1 MRIRRG
7 ELRDKGRVFELAQQY
22 TTGRETVTRDEFAV
36 AFESVIREGE
46 NESAVLFVAVE
57 EADQPNGKETSDRVV
72 GYSLL
77 GVSRLL
83 HAAGLSGHLYEI
95 VVDESARGRGVGEQL
110 ISANERYCAQ
120 RGIRQ
125 LSASTARFGRFYN
138 HLGFEIVGEHFR
150 KLIDVW

>member
-7 ELRDKGRVFELAQQY
+7 ELGDKSRVLELAKQY
-22 TTGRETVTRDEFAV
+22 TTGREPITADEFSV

-46 NESAVLFVAVE
+46 HESAVLFIAE
-57 EADQPNGKETSDRVV
+57 HESPEAGSSGDAPNIV

-77 GVSRLL
+77 GISRLL
-83 HAAGLSGHLYEI
+83 HAPGLSAHLYEI
-95 VVDESARGRGVGEQL
+95 VVDVEERGRGIGEEL

-120 RGIRQ
+120 RGVRQ

-138 HLGFEIVGEHFR
+138 HLGFEIVGEHYR
-150 KLIDVW
+150 KIIDLW

>member
-7 ELRDKGRVFELAQQY
+7 ELRDKSRVFELAKQY
-22 TTGRETVTRDEFAV
+22 TTGREPITEDDFSV
-36 AFESVIREGE
+36 AFESIIREGE
-46 NESAVLFVAVE
+46 HESAVLFVAVDDAE
-57 EADQPNGKETSDRVV
+57 SEAIDKAERVI

-83 HAAGLSGHLYEI
+83 HAAGLSAHLYEI
-95 VVDESARGRGVGEQL
+95 VVDETARGRGVGEQL

-120 RGIRQ
+120 RGVRQ
-125 LSASTARFGRFYN
+125 MSASTARFGRFYN

-150 KLIDVW
+150 KLIDLW

>member
-7 ELRDKGRVFELAQQY
+7 ELGDKSRVLELAKQY
-22 TTGRETVTRDEFAV
+22 TTGREPITADEFSV

-46 NESAVLFVAVE
+46 QEAAVLFVAVT
-57 EADQPNGKETSDRVV
+57 DSPSSDSSEDAPMIV

-77 GVSRLL
+77 GISRLL
-83 HAAGLSGHLYEI
+83 HAPGLSAHLYEI
-95 VVDESARGRGVGEQL
+95 VVDGDARGQGVGEEL
-110 ISANERYCAQ
+110 ITANERYCAQ

-150 KLIDVW
+150 KLIDLW